1 MGDVRY
7 IIFLNVTVSRKV
19 FVFLCKKPYK
29 IHSVKKTNIYFLFFF
44 LQLMAC
50 QEKKE
55 STQTDSNISTNAKD
69 GSSALENYST
79 IFQAILKTEKGMA
92 RGVKIGDNIDA
103 IKETTLP
110 SETPAENG
118 KSFTEYFDDTDLNF
132 ADILYVRSPDNT
144 VATIAID
151 VYIERQTAVDSLMNE
166 FKGYFET
173 KYGKAVVKDKS
184 VIWQLADGKNN
195 LLIQNVS
202 TEKDPGFKIVFADKN
217 DKILQ

>member
-1 MGDVRY
+1 M
-7 IIFLNVTVSRKV
+7 
-19 FVFLCKKPYK
+19 KK
-29 IHSVKKTNIYFLFFF
+29 NNFYFLIFFA
-44 LQLMAC
+44 LLVAC

-55 STQTDSNISTNAKD
+55 STQTESNASVNLTE

-79 IFQAILKTEKGMA
+79 IFQAILKTDTGMA
-92 RGVKIGDNIDA
+92 RGVKIGDNIDT
-103 IKETTLP
+103 INETTLP

-132 ADILYVRSPDNT
+132 ADILYVKSPDNKVEAIT
-144 VATIAID
+144 ID

-173 KYGKAVVKDKS
+173 KYGKGVSKDKS
-184 VIWQLADGKNN
+184 IIWQLADGNN
-195 LLIQNVS
+195 NVLIQNVS
-202 TEKDPGFKIVFADKN
+202 TEKDPGMKIVFANKD

>member
-1 MGDVRY
+1 M
-7 IIFLNVTVSRKV
+7 
-19 FVFLCKKPYK
+19 KK
-29 IHSVKKTNIYFLFFF
+29 NNFYFLLFFV
-44 LQLMAC
+44 LLIAC

-55 STQTDSNISTNAKD
+55 STQSESNASVNVTE

-79 IFQAILKTEKGMA
+79 IFQEILKTDAGMA
-92 RGVKIGDNIDA
+92 RGVKIGDNIDT
-103 IKETTLP
+103 INETTLP

-132 ADILYVRSPDNT
+132 ADILYVKSPENKVEAIT
-144 VATIAID
+144 ID

-173 KYGKAVVKDKS
+173 KYGKGVSKDKS
-184 VIWQLADGKNN
+184 TIWQLADGNN
-195 LLIQNVS
+195 NVLIQNVS
-202 TEKDPGFKIVFADKN
+202 TEKDPGLKIVFANKA